1 MRSRRAAIMTVLFPC
16 LWACSEPPSTVS
28 MVIGRYSFG
37 PEGWDGIEVE
47 WTAGGSTRVFDAGDF
62 VQTDFNMSPHVEFRT
77 ADRGVGVLTLRLR
90 EDDVLIAEGSLRVD
104 LGPGRTW
111 VFAFLRG
118 LEDERPFICDTCND
132 DPVAIP
138 IDPEAARYP
147 GDVLWIV
154 WGGASSRASGEP

>member
-62 VQTDFNMSPHVEFRT
+62 VQTDFNSTCRRT
-77 ADRGVGVLTLRLR
+77 SNSVRP
-90 EDDVLIAEGSLRVD
+90 IAVSV
-104 LGPGRTW
+104 
-111 VFAFLRG
+111 
-118 LEDERPFICDTCND
+118 
-132 DPVAIP
+132 
-138 IDPEAARYP
+138 
-147 GDVLWIV
+147 
-154 WGGASSRASGEP
+154 SSRSASVRTTF